1 MHYIENFGGKCLLG
15 KNNANNTNKKIYN
28 AKYFNAPENR
38 LFFFFYVKYGF
49 DFWVNCELDVFS

>member
-1 MHYIENFGGKCLLG
+1 MHYTENFGGKCLLG

-38 LFFFFYVKYGF
+38 LFFSFM
-49 DFWVNCELDVFS
+49 